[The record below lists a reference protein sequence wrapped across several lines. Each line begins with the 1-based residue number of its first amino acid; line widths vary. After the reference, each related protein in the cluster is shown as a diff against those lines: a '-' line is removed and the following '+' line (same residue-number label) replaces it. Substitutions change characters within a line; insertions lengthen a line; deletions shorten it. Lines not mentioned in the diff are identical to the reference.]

1 MYNIIIC
8 DDDRAFV
15 DYIKGV
21 MAKSGMDKGEILF
34 SEYYSGEELVQG
46 IRSRKRCDLLILDMQ
61 MKNLDGHET
70 AARFR
75 EVFPKSI
82 LVFCSGVRMPTDE
95 SFKATPFRYL
105 LKSYSEKRMISEMRA
120 VVRQIKE
127 NHKVPCVVGNYYH
140 NSVALVPDDILYI
153 ENTKHGSRIH
163 VIKEQIEYSFE
174 NNLTTKQKLGELF
187 EILSPFG
194 FAYAHNS
201 YVVNLRY
208 VVKMCSDGEMKLKDG
223 TILTISRSKLREFRN
238 SFAEWVSRKYME

>member
-21 MAKSGMDKGEILF
+21 IAKSGMDKGEILF

-46 IRSRKRCDLLILDMQ
+46 IRNRKRCDLLILDMQ
-61 MKNLDGHET
+61 MEGLDGHET

-82 LVFCSGVRMPTDE
+82 LVFCSGVHMPTDE

-105 LKSYSEKRMISEMRA
+105 LKSYSEERMISEMCA

-127 NHKVPCVVGNYYH
+127 NQNVPCIVGNYYH

-163 VIKEQIEYSFE
+163 VGREQIEYSFE
-174 NNLTTKQKLGELF
+174 HKLTTRQKLGEL
-187 EILSPFG
+187 
-194 FAYAHNS
+194 
-201 YVVNLRY
+201 
-208 VVKMCSDGEMKLKDG
+208 
-223 TILTISRSKLREFRN
+223 
-238 SFAEWVSRKYME
+238 